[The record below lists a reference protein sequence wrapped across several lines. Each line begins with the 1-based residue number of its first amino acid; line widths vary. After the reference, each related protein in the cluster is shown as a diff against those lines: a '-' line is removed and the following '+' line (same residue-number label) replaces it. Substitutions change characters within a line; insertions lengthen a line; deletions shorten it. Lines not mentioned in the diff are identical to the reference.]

1 VFKPFIGEVIT
12 GRVTHISKEGMK
24 ISIEFFDDIS
34 ISGAQLQ
41 HPSDYNAVKNQWTWT
56 YDDGENQTPFV
67 TEVGD
72 EIRFKVR
79 SVSFTSVTQTV
90 KGVTATTTS
99 ESSAAETGQGH
110 LVRRRSSSIG
120 LGSEQDAPAAMQ
132 ITGSTNDFGLGVTS
146 WW

>member
-1 VFKPFIGEVIT
+1 
-12 GRVTHISKEGMK
+12 M
-24 ISIEFFDDIS
+24 
-34 ISGAQLQ
+34 
-41 HPSDYNAVKNQWTWT
+41 
-56 YDDGENQTPFV
+56 PFV

-79 SVSFTSVTQTV
+79 FVGFTSVTQTV
-90 KGVTATTTS
+90 KGFTATTTS
-99 ESSAAETGQGH
+99 EISASETGNVP

-120 LGSEQDAPAAMQ
+120 LGADESAPAAMQ

>member
-1 VFKPFIGEVIT
+1 VFKPFVGEVMT

-24 ISIEFFDDIS
+24 ISVEFFDDIS
-34 ISGAQLQ
+34 ISGTQLQ
-41 HPSDYNAVKNQWTWT
+41 LPSDYNTVKNQWTWT
-56 YDDGENQTPFV
+56 YDDGENQAPFV

-72 EIRFKVR
+72 EIRFNVR
-79 SVSFTSVTQTV
+79 SVGFTSVSQTA
-90 KGVTATTTS
+90 KGFTATTTS
-99 ESSAAETGQGH
+99 EISASETGNVP

-120 LGSEQDAPAAMQ
+120 LGADESAPAAMQ